1 MNWLKGMLTDGTD
14 ELLSTKRVITV
25 LAFMLWTFFM
35 QSSSRSSP
43 SPEEACV
50 LRYQGRSYYV
60 TDKEFQAVPS
70 HTQPNSPQDKAK
82 VESAVQVVERWI
94 LARLRNVILADVA
107 ALERSQRGELF
118 CVGFAAESHDLIA
131 HAKAKRERKKI
142 PLMVGNIGADTFGSD
157 DNALWLID
165 AHGEVEWP
173 RAPKL
178 TLARRLVA
186 DIARRLTST

>member
-1 MNWLKGMLTDGTD
+1 MFIATAAVADWRVAQVATEKIKKDDKGKMPELT
-14 ELLSTKRVITV
+14 
-25 LAFMLWTFFM
+25 W
-35 QSSSRSSP
+35 
-43 SPEEACV
+43 
-50 LRYQGRSYYV
+50 
-60 TDKEFQAVPS
+60 
-70 HTQPNSPQDKAK
+70 
-82 VESAVQVVERWI
+82 VENPDI
-94 LARLRNVILADVA
+94 LAEVA

-178 TLARRLVA
+178 SLARRLMA
-186 DIARRLTST
+186 DIARRMTSS